1 MNYSSGTEQES
12 VTGTK
17 EYIMKRASEIT
28 EHYANSTGISC
39 RIINDAL
46 LLDEKNNFCFCKIA
60 KDHPDKRIGPLCGRN
75 HLHNAYQA
83 KRFGGSFIYF
93 CSSFLLYWSSP
104 IIKDG
109 VLIGAFIAGPALM
122 VTKDEVVEEW
132 GKLYPSLS
140 EDILRKYVEEIP
152 VITPERS
159 RSLSELLLMCAGWV
173 LETSNH
179 MLIESREYQDQ
190 QSHISEYIHE
200 LKRSS
205 SEKSTTSYPIEK
217 EEELL
222 SAISRGNRNQAQ
234 RLLNEILG
242 NVFFSSGRDFEI
254 IKFRILEL
262 IILLSRASIDGGA
275 DPDDILTYNYR
286 YLGEIEQFTNVDS
299 LAYWLSGVLNM
310 FASQVFNLQEVKHV
324 DRMERTLHY
333 INSHY
338 TEKISLEDAA
348 SYAALSPAYFSKI
361 FKEEMNCSFTIYI
374 NKIRIDHAK
383 TLLRT
388 TPCTL
393 IEISGLVGF
402 EDQSYFSRVFKS
414 IAGISPGKYRE
425 NSSKFQRDK
434 QEIHT

>member
-1 MNYSSGTEQES
+1 MNYSEENEQKPI
-12 VTGTK
+12 TGTK
-17 EYIMKRASEIT
+17 EYILKRAAEIAN
-28 EHYANSTGISC
+28 HYAQSTGISC
-39 RIINDAL
+39 RIINDSI
-46 LLDEKNNFCFCKIA
+46 LLDEKSNFCFCKIA
-60 KDHPDKRIGPLCGRN
+60 NDHSDKRIGPLCGRT
-75 HLHNAYQA
+75 HLHNARQA
-83 KRFGGSFIYF
+83 ERFGGSFIYF

-109 VLIGAFIAGPALM
+109 VLIGAFIAGPAMM
-122 VTKDEVVEEW
+122 VTKEEVIEEW
-132 GKLYPSLS
+132 KKLYPSLT
-140 EDILRKYVEEIP
+140 EDVFREYVDEIP
-152 VITPERS
+152 IITPERS

-173 LETSNH
+173 RETYNSI
-179 MLIESREYQDQ
+179 LVESREYQKQ

-200 LKRSS
+200 LKNST
-205 SEKSTTSYPIEK
+205 SEESTVSYPIEK
-217 EEELL
+217 EDELL
-222 SAISRGNRNQAQ
+222 SAISRGNRDQAQ

-275 DPDDILTYNYR
+275 NPDDIFTYNYR
-286 YLGEIEQFTNVDS
+286 YLREIEQFTNVDS
-299 LAYWLSGVLNM
+299 LAYWLSGVLNR

-324 DRMERTLHY
+324 DRLERTLHY

-374 NKIRIDHAK
+374 NRIRIDHAR

-425 NSSKFQRDK
+425 NSGKIQRDK
-434 QEIHT
+434 QEIHS

>member
-1 MNYSSGTEQES
+1 MSYS
-12 VTGTK
+12 TGTGQK
-17 EYIMKRASEIT
+17 SDPESNQNILNRAGEIA
-28 EHYANSTGISC
+28 EHYTRSTGISC
-39 RIINDAL
+39 RVIKEPVFSDNQ
-46 LLDEKNNFCFCKIA
+46 NSFCFCKIA
-60 KDHPDKRIGPLCGRN
+60 NDHPDKRIGLLCGRN
-75 HLHNAYQA
+75 HLHNARQA
-83 KRFGGSFIYF
+83 ERFGGSFIYF

-104 IIKDG
+104 VIKEG
-109 VLIGAFIAGPALM
+109 VLIGAFISGPALM
-122 VTKDEVVEEW
+122 VSKDEVVDEW
-132 GKLYPSLS
+132 RKMYPSLS
-140 EDILRKYVEEIP
+140 EDILREYVEEIP
-152 VITPERS
+152 VITPEKS

-173 LETSNH
+173 LETSDR

-190 QSHISEYIHE
+190 QSHISEYIHD
-200 LKRSS
+200 LKN
-205 SEKSTTSYPIEK
+205 STIDRAAVSYPIEK
-217 EEELL
+217 EDELL
-222 SAISRGNRNQAQ
+222 SAISRGNRDQAQ

-262 IILLSRASIDGGA
+262 IVLLSRASIDGGA
-275 DPDDILTYNYR
+275 NPDDILTSNYR
-286 YLGEIEQFTNVDS
+286 YLREIEQFTNVDS
-299 LAYWLSGVLNM
+299 LAYWLSGVLNR

-324 DRMERTLHY
+324 DRLERTLHY

-361 FKEEMNCSFTIYI
+361 FKEEMNCSFTNYI

-425 NSSKFQRDK
+425 NSGKIQREK
-434 QEIHT
+434 QEIYT

>member
-1 MNYSSGTEQES
+1 MSYS
-12 VTGTK
+12 TGTGQK
-17 EYIMKRASEIT
+17 SDPESNQNILNRAGEIA
-28 EHYANSTGISC
+28 EHYTRSTGISC
-39 RIINDAL
+39 RVIKEPVFSDN
-46 LLDEKNNFCFCKIA
+46 KNSFCFCKIA
-60 KDHPDKRIGPLCGRN
+60 NDHPDKRIGLLCGRN
-75 HLHNAYQA
+75 HLHNARQA
-83 KRFGGSFIYF
+83 ERFGGSFIYF

-104 IIKDG
+104 VIKEG
-109 VLIGAFIAGPALM
+109 VLIGAFISGPALM
-122 VTKDEVVEEW
+122 VSKDEVVDEW
-132 GKLYPSLS
+132 RKMYPSLS
-140 EDILRKYVEEIP
+140 EDILREYVEEIP
-152 VITPERS
+152 VITPEKS

-173 LETSNH
+173 LETSDR

-190 QSHISEYIHE
+190 QSHISEYIHD
-200 LKRSS
+200 LKN
-205 SEKSTTSYPIEK
+205 STIDRAAVSYPIEK
-217 EEELL
+217 EDELL
-222 SAISRGNRNQAQ
+222 SAISRGNRDQAQ

-262 IILLSRASIDGGA
+262 IVLLSRASIDGGA
-275 DPDDILTYNYR
+275 NPDDILTSNYR
-286 YLGEIEQFTNVDS
+286 YLREIEQFTNVDS
-299 LAYWLSGVLNM
+299 LAYWLSGVLNR

-324 DRMERTLHY
+324 DRLERTLHY

-361 FKEEMNCSFTIYI
+361 FKEEMNCSFTNYI

-402 EDQSYFSRVFKS
+402 EDQSYFSRIFKS

-425 NSSKFQRDK
+425 NSGKIQREK

>member
-1 MNYSSGTEQES
+1 MNYSEGTEQEPI
-12 VTGTK
+12 TGTT
-17 EYIMKRASEIT
+17 EYILKRAAEIAA
-28 EHYANSTGISC
+28 HYAQSTGISC

-46 LLDEKNNFCFCKIA
+46 LLDEKSNFCFCKIA
-60 KDHPDKRIGPLCGRN
+60 NDHPNKRIGSLCRRN
-75 HLHNAYQA
+75 HLHNARQA

-205 SEKSTTSYPIEK
+205 SDISTTSYPIEK

-222 SAISRGNRNQAQ
+222 SAISRGNRDQAQ

-254 IKFRILEL
+254 IKFHILEL

-324 DRMERTLHY
+324 DRLERTIHY